1 MADRDTP
8 VNARMRASL
17 RFTALLV
24 ASILLGAATQPL
36 AAQGTLLFTEDAAP
50 VPQGMLRV
58 RVIPGWERASERFTG
73 NGSAT
78 EPLGAVR
85 SSAMFGAQQS
95 PALRPIEGAL
105 QVLTGDANFR
115 LSLGAATT
123 TASTRTVVMP
133 LMLEYGLT
141 RRITLSA
148 NIPIVRWR
156 AQVAMRSDSTSWR
169 TQLAQRIA
177 GTGPTV
183 GIASQVQAQQ
193 LAAAQQQLEASV
205 TALANALAQ
214 CQAAPTGPGCG
225 AINGNRA
232 GAQAL
237 LGSITSYRDAVA
249 TLLRTPTA
257 TFALL
262 PGSAATAM
270 ATRVAALNAEY
281 RGFLGSDALSAP
293 LPLAAGRAGVA
304 DVRDLMLDAG
314 NPFGPDTLGW
324 SRGMGI
330 GDVELG
336 ARMVLVDRWLPR
348 RPTARFDTV
357 AMPAFGWRLS
367 AGALARLGTGM
378 APSGRQF
385 GDPGTGDGQTD
396 VEGSALMDVR
406 LGARFGATAVARY
419 TAQLGEVPDMSFAT
433 AANGAVIPSAS
444 PGTRHSLGNVMAL
457 ELSPR
462 LFVNEALSV
471 DGHYG
476 FEKRGADT
484 YAFPPPDDATLANW
498 VSSMEVPG
506 YSVQRAGVGFTYST
520 LRAWERGMVAF
531 PVELSWTHFESI
543 RASAAVPKG
552 TRDLIS
558 LRIYYRLIGR

>member
-1 MADRDTP
+1 
-8 VNARMRASL
+8 MRAPL
-17 RFTALLV
+17 RLTALLLATLLPCV
-24 ASILLGAATQPL
+24 ATRPL

-58 RVIPGWERASERFTG
+58 RVIPGWERTSDRFTG
-73 NGSAT
+73 QGSAT
-78 EPLGAVR
+78 QPLGAIR
-85 SSAMFGAQQS
+85 SSAAFGASES

-148 NIPIVRWR
+148 NVPIVRWR

-169 TQLAQRIA
+169 SQLAMRLA
-177 GTGPTV
+177 GTGPNV

-193 LAAAQQQLEASV
+193 LAAAQQQLEASI
-205 TALANALAQ
+205 TALTNALTQ
-214 CQAAPTGPGCG
+214 CQSSSTAPGCG

-237 LGSITSYRDAVA
+237 LTSITGYRDAVG
-249 TLLRTPTA
+249 TLLRTPSA

-262 PGSAATAM
+262 PGSAASAMTA
-270 ATRVAALNAEY
+270 RVAALNAEY
-281 RGFLGSDALSAP
+281 RGFLGTDALSAP
-293 LPLAAGRAGVA
+293 LPLAAGRAGVG
-304 DVRDLMLDAG
+304 DYRDFLLDAG
-314 NPFGPDTLGW
+314 NPFGPDTIGW
-324 SRGMGI
+324 SRGMAL

-336 ARMVLVDRWLPR
+336 ARMVVVDRWLPR
-348 RPTARFDTV
+348 RSAARGDTV
-357 AMPAFGWRLS
+357 PIPAFGWRLS
-367 AGALARLGTGM
+367 AGALARLGTGT

-385 GDPGTGDGQTD
+385 DDPGTGDGQTD
-396 VEGSALMDVR
+396 VEGSALVDMR
-406 LGARFGATAVARY
+406 LGSRFGATAVARY
-419 TAQLGEVPDMSFAT
+419 TAQLGEVADAGFASSAGGAIT
-433 AANGAVIPSAS
+433 PVAAV
-444 PGTRHSLGNVMAL
+444 GTTHSLGNVMAV

-462 LFVNEALSV
+462 VFINEALSV

-476 FEKRGADT
+476 FERRGADT
-484 YAFPPPDDATLANW
+484 YHFAPPDDQSLANW
-498 VSSMEVPG
+498 VSSIDVAG
-506 YSVQRAGVGFTYST
+506 YNVQRAGVGFTYST
-520 LRAWERGMVAF
+520 LRAWERGMVNF
-531 PVELSWTHFESI
+531 PVELSWTHFETI

-558 LRIYYRLIGR
+558 LRIYYRLLGR

>member
-8 VNARMRASL
+8 VNARMRAPL
-17 RFTALLV
+17 RSTALLL
-24 ASILLGAATQPL
+24 AALALGGAPRSL

-50 VPQGMLRV
+50 VPQGMLRF
-58 RVIPGWERASERFTG
+58 RVIPGWERSNERFTG

-78 EPLGAVR
+78 QPLGATR
-85 SSAMFGAQQS
+85 SSAAFGAS
-95 PALRPIEGAL
+95 ELPALQPIEGAL

-133 LMLEYGLT
+133 LMVEYGLT
-141 RRITLSA
+141 SRITVSA
-148 NIPIVRWR
+148 NVPIVRWR
-156 AQVAMRSDSTSWR
+156 AQVAMRNDSAHWR
-169 TQLAQRIA
+169 TRLRMQAE

-193 LAAAQQQLEASV
+193 LAAARQQLEASV
-205 TALANALAQ
+205 TSLAGALAR

-232 GAQAL
+232 GAEAL
-237 LGSITSYRDAVA
+237 LTSITSYRDAVA
-249 TLLRTPTA
+249 TLLRTPSA

-262 PGSAATAM
+262 PGSAAAAM
-270 ATRVAALNAEY
+270 TTRVAALNSEF
-281 RGFLGSDALSAP
+281 RGFLGADALTAP
-293 LPLAAGRAGVA
+293 LPLAAGQAGVG
-304 DVRDLMLDAG
+304 DVRDFLLDRG
-314 NPFGPDTLGW
+314 NPFGPDTIGY

-348 RPTARFDTV
+348 RSTARGDTV
-357 AMPAFGWRLS
+357 PVPAFGWRVS

-378 APSGRQF
+378 APSGVQF

-396 VEGSALMDVR
+396 VEGSALADLRV
-406 LGARFGATAVARY
+406 GTRFGATAVARY
-419 TAQLGEVPDMSFAT
+419 TAQLGDVAGVGVAT
-433 AANGAVIPSAS
+433 GANGATTPIAAA
-444 PGTRHSLGNVMAL
+444 GATHALGNVMAL

-462 LFVNEALSV
+462 MFVNEAFSV
-471 DGHYG
+471 NGHYG

-484 YAFPPPDDATLANW
+484 YHYAAPDSMALANW
-498 VSSMEVPG
+498 VGSMDVPG